1 MSGGSSF
8 SLPLRWRRS
17 QRVEAGE
24 PEALGR
30 VALVL
35 DGKEHPSP
43 EIINA

>member
-1 MSGGSSF
+1 MHFDVDFRGVV
-8 SLPLRWRRS
+8 

-35 DGKEHPSP
+35 DGES
-43 EIINA
+43 

>member
-1 MSGGSSF
+1 MSNNAVVDC
-8 SLPLRWRRS
+8 LTRDNCV

-35 DGKEHPSP
+35 DG
-43 EIINA
+43 EISF